1 MSDVCVSR
9 RNATYL
15 SITYIPLLMIV
26 IPTILVDAELPENV
40 TFDDVKFEIE
50 KNEDFSRQIL
60 TDKIN
65 NFEGK
70 RIKIRGY
77 IRPSFK
83 QTGIEKFILVRDN
96 QECCFGPG
104 AMIYDCMIVGMKK
117 GTATEFTTRPI
128 TVEGDFYL
136 KEFEGP
142 DGKLWACLLYTSDAA
157 DE

>member
-15 SITYIPLLMIV
+15 SITYVPLLMIV
-26 IPTILVDAELPENV
+26 IPTLLLDAELPENV

-70 RIKIRGY
+70 RIRIRGY

-142 DGKLWACLLYTSDAA
+142 DGKLWAIYRLRNATVL
-157 DE
+157 

>member
-1 MSDVCVSR
+1 MSDVCVCR
-9 RNATYL
+9 RYATYL
-15 SITYIPLLMIV
+15 SITYVPLLMIV
-26 IPTILVDAELPENV
+26 IPTLLVDAELPENV

-142 DGKLWACLLYTSDAA
+142 DGKLWAIYRLRNATVL
-157 DE
+157 

>member
-15 SITYIPLLMIV
+15 SITYIPLLMIF

-142 DGKLWACLLYTSDAA
+142 DGKLWAIYRLRNATVL
-157 DE
+157 

>member
-15 SITYIPLLMIV
+15 SITYIPLLMIF

-65 NFEGK
+65 DFEGK

-142 DGKLWACLLYTSDAA
+142 DGKLWAIYRLRNATVL
-157 DE
+157 

>member
-15 SITYIPLLMIV
+15 SITYVPLLMIV
-26 IPTILVDAELPENV
+26 IPTLLVDAELPDNV
-40 TFDDVKFEIE
+40 TFEDVKFEIE
-50 KNEDFSRQIL
+50 KHEDFSRQIL

-83 QTGIEKFILVRDN
+83 KTGIEKFILVRDN

-142 DGKLWACLLYTSDAA
+142 DGKLWAIYRLRNATVL
-157 DE
+157 

>member
-15 SITYIPLLMIV
+15 SITYVPLLMIV
-26 IPTILVDAELPENV
+26 IPTLLVDAELPENV

-70 RIKIRGY
+70 RIKIQGY

-142 DGKLWACLLYTSDAA
+142 DGKLWAIYRLRNATVL
-157 DE
+157 

>member
-50 KNEDFSRQIL
+50 KNDDFSRQIL

-142 DGKLWACLLYTSDAA
+142 DGKLWAIYRLRNATVL
-157 DE
+157 

>member
-15 SITYIPLLMIV
+15 SITYVPLLMIV
-26 IPTILVDAELPENV
+26 IPTLLVDAELPENV

-142 DGKLWACLLYTSDAA
+142 DGKLWAIYRLRNA
-157 DE
+157 

>member
-15 SITYIPLLMIV
+15 SITHVPLLMIV
-26 IPTILVDAELPENV
+26 IPTLLLDAELPENV

-77 IRPSFK
+77 IRPRYK

-142 DGKLWACLLYTSDAA
+142 DGKLWAIYRLRNATVL
-157 DE
+157 

>member
-15 SITYIPLLMIV
+15 SITYVPLLMIV
-26 IPTILVDAELPENV
+26 IPTLLVDAELPENV
-40 TFDDVKFEIE
+40 TFAAVKFEIE
-50 KNEDFSRQIL
+50 KNEDFSREIL

-83 QTGIEKFILVRDN
+83 QTGIDKFILVRDN

-142 DGKLWACLLYTSDAA
+142 DGKLWAIYRLRNATVL
-157 DE
+157 

>member
-15 SITYIPLLMIV
+15 SITYVPLLMIV
-26 IPTILVDAELPENV
+26 IPTLLLDAELPENV

-96 QECCFGPG
+96 LECCFGPG

-142 DGKLWACLLYTSDAA
+142 DGKLWAIYRLRNATVL
-157 DE
+157 

>member
-15 SITYIPLLMIV
+15 SVTYIPLLMIA
-26 IPTILVDAELPENV
+26 IPTLLVDAELPENV

-65 NFEGK
+65 DFEGK

-136 KEFEGP
+136 KELEGP
-142 DGKLWACLLYTSDAA
+142 DGKLWAIYRLRNATVL
-157 DE
+157 

>member
-1 MSDVCVSR
+1 MCKSSKR
-9 RNATYL
+9 TYL
-15 SITYIPLLMIV
+15 SITYVPLLMIV
-26 IPTILVDAELPENV
+26 IPTLLLDAELPENV

-142 DGKLWACLLYTSDAA
+142 DGKLWAIYRLRNATVL
-157 DE
+157 

>member
-15 SITYIPLLMIV
+15 SITYVPLLMIV
-26 IPTILVDAELPENV
+26 IPTLLVDAELPENV

-117 GTATEFTTRPI
+117 GTSTEFTTRPI

-142 DGKLWACLLYTSDAA
+142 DGKLWAIYRLRNATVL
-157 DE
+157 

>member
-15 SITYIPLLMIV
+15 SITYIPLLMIF
-26 IPTILVDAELPENV
+26 IPTLLVDAELPENV

-142 DGKLWACLLYTSDAA
+142 DGKLWAIYRLRNATVL
-157 DE
+157 

>member
-15 SITYIPLLMIV
+15 SITYVPLLMIV
-26 IPTILVDAELPENV
+26 IPTLLLDAELPENV

-142 DGKLWACLLYTSDAA
+142 DGKLWAIYRLRNATVL
-157 DE
+157 

>member
-50 KNEDFSRQIL
+50 KNDDFSRQIL

-65 NFEGK
+65 DFEGK

-142 DGKLWACLLYTSDAA
+142 DGKLWAIYRLRNATVL
-157 DE
+157 

>member
-1 MSDVCVSR
+1 
-9 RNATYL
+9 
-15 SITYIPLLMIV
+15 
-26 IPTILVDAELPENV
+26 LVDAELPENV

-142 DGKLWACLLYTSDAA
+142 DGKLWAIYRLRNATVL
-157 DE
+157 